1 MITYKIKLGQGM
13 LELSGTFD
21 EVSKMSALFGQ
32 LQGRKCDACGGEN
45 IFLGHNENQ
54 GNNFYHVDCVCGAK
68 LKISQL
74 KKGGFYID
82 GKLKFEVY
90 QGSAKNNGQQSNA
103 TQPDNSNIE
112 FQDFDQ
118 NTLGDDEVPF

>member
-82 GKLKFEVY
+82 ASNKFEKYVP
-90 QGSAKNNGQQSNA
+90 KDNTSNDQA
-103 TQPDNSNIE
+103 DSNIE
-112 FQDFDQ
+112 FEP
-118 NTLGDDEVPF
+118 DDTFN